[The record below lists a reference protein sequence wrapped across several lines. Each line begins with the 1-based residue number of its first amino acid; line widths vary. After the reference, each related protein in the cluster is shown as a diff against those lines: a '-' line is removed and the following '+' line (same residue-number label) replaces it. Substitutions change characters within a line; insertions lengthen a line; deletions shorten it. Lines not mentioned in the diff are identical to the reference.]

1 MDSKL
6 NWINRRLHL
15 IISTIIVIPTAL
27 IYGLSPSTLLPQY
40 LDIQVETI
48 DLSNF
53 VRAIMCLYLG
63 ISFVWLLGIF
73 NEKYWKVAT
82 QLNLL
87 FMVTLG
93 SGRLL
98 SMVID
103 GMPTGGYIFG
113 VVAELVLAVFA
124 FLQLCRD

>member
-6 NWINRRLHL
+6 NWVHRRLHL

-53 VRAIMCLYLG
+53 MRAIMCLYLG
-63 ISFVWLLGIF
+63 ISCIWILGILKG
-73 NEKYWKVAT
+73 KYWKVAT

-87 FMVTLG
+87 FMTTLG
-93 SGRLL
+93 AGRLL
-98 SMVID
+98 SIVID

-113 VVAELVLAVFA
+113 VVAEFVLAVFA

>member
-6 NWINRRLHL
+6 NWVHRRLHL

-53 VRAIMCLYLG
+53 MRAVMCLYLG
-63 ISFVWLLGIF
+63 LASIWILGILK
-73 NEKYWKVAT
+73 EKYWRVAT

-87 FMVTLG
+87 FMATLG
-93 SGRLL
+93 AGRLL

-103 GMPTGGYIFG
+103 GMPSGGYIFG